1 MTKTIAFILLTII
14 TLSTGFASD
23 AFQYDW
29 EKDRKRFSLTD
40 EEKVMTEL
48 ILKHHVQYHYA
59 LEDNQFVMY
68 TTTHKVVL
76 VNNSEAIQKWN
87 RISIPMY
94 STIDLVEV
102 KARVIGADGKVV
114 NFDKSNLKEVK
125 DDERGSAYRVFA
137 MEGVTLGSEIE
148 YFYIRK
154 MRGNVFD
161 NVMMQSDVPTK
172 NSSFKL
178 TSPPHLKF
186 DFKSYHGYA
195 EVKSDQKKED
205 EKVVEN
211 IYTASMASIPAL
223 KEEIYSY
230 FEANR
235 MKIEFK
241 LAYNTARSQARL
253 YTWDEAAKTFYGMLY
268 SNYSKDDS
276 KALDKFVKSL
286 EDKQQESLDE
296 RIRAI
301 EQKIKTGIQV
311 DENARGENTNLLS
324 SVIKYKVASKEGVTR
339 LYAAVFDK
347 LAINCQPVIT
357 CSRERGKF
365 DGDFDTWSYLDEYL
379 LYFPDT
385 KGFLAPFSFETRYPL
400 VPPDFT
406 AQNGLFME
414 PIKIGDVK
422 SALGSVNVIPAASYD
437 VSCDDL
443 LLEADFNE
451 DMSIN
456 TIRQVREFG
465 GYNAAFFAPYY
476 DLMTEEQRLKMV
488 EELTKQTA
496 PDAII
501 KKWEAKALPEKKA
514 GSFLFNVTFETNH
527 FIEKAGPRILFK
539 VGELIGPQ
547 VEMYRDDKR
556 TTDIEN
562 EYNRGYERLMKI
574 KVPNGYTIKNAKDL
588 TMNIVFKE
596 GQETPFLFESSYEL
610 KDNLLTVR
618 IKEYY
623 KEIFVPLA
631 NYEDFRKVINAAA
644 DFNKITLVLEKS
656 K

>member
-1 MTKTIAFILLTII
+1 MTKTILSVLLTIFT
-14 TLSTGFASD
+14 TLICLGADGFR
-23 AFQYDW
+23 YDW
-29 EKDRKRFSLTD
+29 EKDRKRYSLT
-40 EEKVMTEL
+40 EAEQAMTEL
-48 ILKHHVQYHYA
+48 VLKHHTQYHYA

-102 KARVIGADGKVV
+102 KARVIGKDGKVI
-114 NFDKSNLKEVK
+114 NFDKNNLKELK
-125 DDERGSAYRVFA
+125 DDERGNAYRVFA

-148 YFYIRK
+148 FFFIKK
-154 MRGNVFD
+154 MQGNVFS
-161 NVMMQSDVPTK
+161 NVFMQTDVLTK

-186 DFKSYHGYA
+186 DFKSYYGYA
-195 EVKSDQKKED
+195 EVKAEEVKEGD
-205 EKVVEN
+205 NVVEN
-211 IYTASMASIPAL
+211 VYTAAMATVPAL
-223 KEEIYSY
+223 KEETYAY
-230 FEANR
+230 FDAIR
-235 MKIEFK
+235 MRIEFK

-268 SNYSKDDS
+268 DNYSKDDT
-276 KALDKFVKSL
+276 KALEKFVKTL
-286 EDKQQESLDE
+286 ADKSTQSTDA
-296 RIRAI
+296 RIKAI

-324 SVIKYKVASKEGVTR
+324 SVIKYKVASKEGITR
-339 LYAAVFDK
+339 LYVAVFEK
-347 LAINCQPVIT
+347 LGINCQPVIT

-365 DGDFDTWSYLDEYL
+365 DGDFDTWSYLDEYV

-400 VPPDFT
+400 IPPDFT
-406 AQNGLFME
+406 AQQGLFME
-414 PIKIGDVK
+414 PIEIGGLK
-422 SALGSVNVIPAASYD
+422 SALGSINEIPAVPYD

-443 LLEADFNE
+443 NIEASFNE
-451 DMSIN
+451 DMSMNSIH
-456 TIRQVREFG
+456 QVREFG
-465 GYNAAFFAPYY
+465 GYNAVFFAPYY
-476 DLMTEEQRLKMV
+476 DLMTEEQRFKMV

-496 PDAII
+496 PDAAI
-501 KKWEAKALPEKKA
+501 KKWEGKPLPEKKA
-514 GSFLFNVTFETNH
+514 GNFVFNVTFETNH
-527 FIEKAGPRILFK
+527 FIEKAGPRTLFK

-556 TTDIEN
+556 SADVEN

-574 KVPNGYTIKNAKDL
+574 NIPQGYTVKNPQDL
-588 TMNIVFKE
+588 KMNIVFKDGSE
-596 GQETPFLFESSYEL
+596 IPFLFESDYEL
-610 KDNLLTVR
+610 KDGLLTVK

-623 KEIFVPLA
+623 KEIFVPVA
-631 NYEDFRKVINAAA
+631 KYEDFRKVINAAA
-644 DFNKITLVLEKS
+644 DFNKVTLILEKV

>member
-1 MTKTIAFILLTII
+1 MNKIILSLLLTILTI
-14 TLSTGFASD
+14 TSCLAING
-23 AFQYDW
+23 FQYDW
-29 EKDRKRFSLTD
+29 EKDRKRYPLT
-40 EEKVMTEL
+40 EEEQAMTEL
-48 ILKHHVQYHYA
+48 VLKHHTEYHYA

-76 VNNSEAIQKWN
+76 VNNSEAVQKWN

-102 KARVIGADGKVV
+102 KARVIGKDGKVV
-114 NFDKSNLKEVK
+114 NFDKNNLKELK

-148 YFYIRK
+148 FFFVKK
-154 MRGNVFD
+154 MNGNVFS
-161 NVMMQSDVPTK
+161 NVLLQADVLTK

-186 DFKSYHGYA
+186 DFKSYYGYA
-195 EVKSDQKKED
+195 DVKFEEVKDGETVLKN
-205 EKVVEN
+205 V
-211 IYTASMASIPAL
+211 YTANMATVPPL
-223 KEEIYSY
+223 KEETYAY
-230 FEANR
+230 FDAIR
-235 MKIEFK
+235 MRIEFK

-253 YTWDEAAKTFYGMLY
+253 YTWDEAAKTFYAMLY
-268 SNYSKDDS
+268 NNYSKDDV
-276 KALDKFVKSL
+276 KALEKFVKSL
-286 EDKQQESLDE
+286 DDKPTQSIDT
-296 RIRAI
+296 RIKSI

-311 DENARGENTNLLS
+311 DENARGENTGVLA
-324 SVIKYKVASKEGVTR
+324 SVIKYKVASKEGITR
-339 LYAAVFDK
+339 LYAAVFEK
-347 LAINCQPVIT
+347 LSINCQPVIT

-365 DGDFDTWSYLDEYL
+365 DGDFDTWSYLDEYI

-414 PIKIGDVK
+414 PIEIGGIK
-422 SALGSVNVIPAASYD
+422 SALGSIDLIPAVPYD

-443 LLEADFNE
+443 SIEASFND
-451 DMSIN
+451 DMSVT
-456 TIRQVREFG
+456 TIHQVREFG
-465 GYNAAFFAPYY
+465 GYNAVFFAPYY

-496 PDAII
+496 PDAVI
-501 KKWEAKALPEKKA
+501 KKWDGKPLPEKKA
-514 GSFLFNVTFETNH
+514 GNFVFDVSFETNH

-556 TTDIEN
+556 VADIEN
-562 EYNRGYERLMKI
+562 EYNRGYERLIKI
-574 KVPNGYTIKNAKDL
+574 NIPKGYTIKNPKDL
-588 TMNIVFKE
+588 KMDISFEDGNEK
-596 GQETPFLFESSYEL
+596 PFLFESDYEL
-610 KDNLLTVR
+610 KDGLLTIK

-623 KEIFVPLA
+623 KEIFVPVA
-631 NYEDFRKVINAAA
+631 KYEDFRKVINAAA
-644 DFNKITLVLEKS
+644 DFNKVTLILEKS

>member
-1 MTKTIAFILLTII
+1 MNKIILSLLLTIFTTTWCLAI
-14 TLSTGFASD
+14 NG
-23 AFQYDW
+23 FQYDW
-29 EKDRKRFSLTD
+29 EKDRKRYPLT
-40 EEKVMTEL
+40 EEEQAMTEL
-48 ILKHHVQYHYA
+48 VLKHHTEYHYA

-76 VNNSEAIQKWN
+76 VNNSEAVQKWN

-102 KARVIGADGKVV
+102 KARVIGKDGKVV
-114 NFDKSNLKEVK
+114 NFDKNNLKELK
-125 DDERGSAYRVFA
+125 DDERGSAFRVFA

-148 YFYIRK
+148 FFFVKK
-154 MRGNVFD
+154 MNGNVFS
-161 NVMMQSDVPTK
+161 NVLLQADVLTK

-186 DFKSYHGYA
+186 DFKSYYGYA
-195 EVKSDQKKED
+195 DVKFEEVKDGD
-205 EKVVEN
+205 TVLEN
-211 IYTASMASIPAL
+211 VYTANMATVPPL
-223 KEEIYSY
+223 KEETYAY
-230 FEANR
+230 FDAIR
-235 MKIEFK
+235 MRIEFK

-253 YTWDEAAKTFYGMLY
+253 YTWDEAAKTFYAMLY
-268 SNYSKDDS
+268 NNYSKDDV
-276 KALDKFVKSL
+276 KALEKFVKSL
-286 EDKQQESLDE
+286 DDKPTQSIDT
-296 RIRAI
+296 RIKSI

-311 DENARGENTNLLS
+311 DENARGENTGVLA
-324 SVIKYKVASKEGVTR
+324 SVIKYKVASKEGITR
-339 LYAAVFDK
+339 LYAAVFEK
-347 LAINCQPVIT
+347 LSINCQPVIT

-365 DGDFDTWSYLDEYL
+365 DGDFDTWSYLDEYI

-414 PIKIGDVK
+414 PIEIGGIK
-422 SALGSVNVIPAASYD
+422 SALGSIDLIPAVPYD

-443 LLEADFNE
+443 SVEASFND
-451 DMSIN
+451 DMSVN
-456 TIRQVREFG
+456 TIHQVREFG
-465 GYNAAFFAPYY
+465 GYNAVFFAPYY

-496 PDAII
+496 PDAVI
-501 KKWEAKALPEKKA
+501 KKWDGKPLPEKKA
-514 GSFLFNVTFETNH
+514 GNFVFDVSFETNH

-556 TTDIEN
+556 VADIEN
-562 EYNRGYERLMKI
+562 EYNRGYERLIKI
-574 KVPNGYTIKNAKDL
+574 NIPKGYTIKNPKDL
-588 TMNIVFKE
+588 KMDISFEDGNEK
-596 GQETPFLFESSYEL
+596 PFLFESDYEL
-610 KDNLLTVR
+610 KDGLLTIK

-623 KEIFVPLA
+623 KEIFVPVA
-631 NYEDFRKVINAAA
+631 KYEDFRKVINAAA
-644 DFNKITLVLEKS
+644 DFNKVTLILEKS